1 MRRQQQLMREQ
12 LNGISKGTTNI
23 IAKTANGL
31 VETKCKVN
39 VIEIQEDA
47 YIEFDDTLTIEGDEI
62 SNLNLDHLTVNEI
75 LNLINTNMRLEILKY
90 DNTKLNE
97 NQNVGTG
104 SKLIIKNANNDV
116 IYQYKFIL
124 YGDVNGDGNINSL
137 DVLVLQKHILEIK
150 LLSQEFLKAGN
161 TSRNGEMPS
170 SLDVLKLQKHILE
183 IKPIKQGE
191 KISISE
197 NYVQENKIID
207 KSTQS
212 NDLNN
217 ETNEAETENNI
228 NDQEKNNAT
237 DVDNKQ
243 VNKEESDISNNTSKT
258 NTTINNEASK
268 NESISNTQNNIINEK
283 VNELQNNTNALTKE
297 E

>member
-1 MRRQQQLMREQ
+1 
-12 LNGISKGTTNI
+12 
-23 IAKTANGL
+23 
-31 VETKCKVN
+31 
-39 VIEIQEDA
+39 
-47 YIEFDDTLTIEGDEI
+47 
-62 SNLNLDHLTVNEI
+62 
-75 LNLINTNMRLEILKY
+75 MRLEILKY

-104 SKLIIKNANNDV
+104 SKLIIKNANDEV

-161 TSRNGEMPS
+161 TSRNGAMPS

-183 IKPIKQGE
+183 IKTIKQGE

-197 NYVQENKIID
+197 NYVQGNEIID
-207 KSTQS
+207 KSTQG

-217 ETNEAETENNI
+217 ATNEAETENNI

>member
-1 MRRQQQLMREQ
+1 M
-12 LNGISKGTTNI
+12 
-23 IAKTANGL
+23 
-31 VETKCKVN
+31 
-39 VIEIQEDA
+39 
-47 YIEFDDTLTIEGDEI
+47 
-62 SNLNLDHLTVNEI
+62 NEI